1 MGRNVI
7 TKKALTLEQFN
18 SLVKEKYLELGPAE
32 SDKDALKY
40 FRGDEAQ
47 NHIKTEYKSSLENF
61 NNGELGLE
69 TFRIGEVGKVAYCL
83 FMMYE

>member
-47 NHIKTEYKSSLENF
+47 NHIKTEYKSLLENF

-69 TFRIGEVGKVAYCL
+69 KFRIGEVGKVAYCL

>member
-7 TKKALTLEQFN
+7 TKKALTLEQFTG
-18 SLVKEKYLELGPAE
+18 LVKEKYLELGPAE

-40 FRGDEAQ
+40 FWDDEAQ
-47 NHIKTEYKSSLENF
+47 SHIKSEYESDMRKF
-61 NNGELGLE
+61 KNGE
-69 TFRIGEVGKVAYCL
+69 IGVNGFTSGVAYCL